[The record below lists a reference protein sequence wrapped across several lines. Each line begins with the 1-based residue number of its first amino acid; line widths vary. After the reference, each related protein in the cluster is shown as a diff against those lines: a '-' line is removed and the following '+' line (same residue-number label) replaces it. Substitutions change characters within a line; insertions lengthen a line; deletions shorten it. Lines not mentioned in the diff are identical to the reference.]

1 MLTTSYEDIQED
13 IVSCTNEIFST
24 MIPME
29 IKSDGS
35 FYQKEDMISTD
46 VISLVSYTGEH
57 SGIVAIFCSR
67 SIALK
72 ITSSMLGIEVSEMD
86 QDTKDAMGEVT
97 NMIAGTLKN
106 KIFEKFGEEYFR
118 ELETKQLKKMYGMKN
133 HVISTGGGIIL
144 QKQNIELIKDLGIV
158 IFLDISINSQI
169 NRVKNRK
176 NRPLIN
182 DNNLKDNL
190 LSLKKTRDPVYK
202 KISNYIID
210 VSEKE
215 RGQIVTEI
223 QEII

>member
-1 MLTTSYEDIQED
+1 MDFKNIFIVGSMGSGKTSIGKILAKNNHLSFLDTD
-13 IVSCTNEIFST
+13 HEIIRRCGYS
-24 MIPME
+24 IP
-29 IKSDGS
+29 D
-35 FYQKEDMISTD
+35 
-46 VISLVSYTGEH
+46 
-57 SGIVAIFCSR
+57 
-67 SIALK
+67 
-72 ITSSMLGIEVSEMD
+72 
-86 QDTKDAMGEVT
+86 
-97 NMIAGTLKN
+97 
-106 KIFEKFGEEYFR
+106 IFEKFGEEYFR

-190 LSLKKTRDPVYK
+190 LSLKKIRDPIYK

-215 RGQIVTEI
+215 RNQIVTEI

>member
-1 MLTTSYEDIQED
+1 MDFKNIFIVGSMGSGKTSIGKILAKKNHLSFLDTD
-13 IVSCTNEIFST
+13 HEIIRSSGYS
-24 MIPME
+24 IP
-29 IKSDGS
+29 D
-35 FYQKEDMISTD
+35 
-46 VISLVSYTGEH
+46 
-57 SGIVAIFCSR
+57 
-67 SIALK
+67 
-72 ITSSMLGIEVSEMD
+72 
-86 QDTKDAMGEVT
+86 
-97 NMIAGTLKN
+97 
-106 KIFEKFGEEYFR
+106 IFEKFGEEYFR
-118 ELETKQLKKMYGMKN
+118 ELETKQLKEMYGMKN

-144 QKQNIELIKDLGIV
+144 KKQNIELIKNLGIV

-190 LSLKKTRDPVYK
+190 LSLKKIRDPIYK

-215 RGQIVTEI
+215 RNQIVTEI